1 MSGESA
7 TARPDRCT
15 ARRPRGLI
23 LAAGAGRRLGRGP
36 KALLVREDG
45 LTLVESVL
53 LALLGG
59 GCTDVTVITGARG
72 AEVARVL
79 DGRDLVSIVDNPGWS
94 SGMGSSLRCG
104 LQTIGPGHDV
114 IVTPVDRPG
123 ISAEEVARLI
133 AAHHPGA
140 ITAAGH
146 RDPNGSLRRG
156 HPVLFDAKWT
166 PYAAA
171 AAHEDVGAR
180 DLLEAHSSA
189 VDLVDCTDLDDGTD
203 IDEPEDLPRLRAAVR
218 SRR

>member
-7 TARPDRCT
+7 TARSDRCT

-36 KALLVREDG
+36 KALLEREDG

-59 GCTDVTVITGARG
+59 GCTDVTVVTGARG
-72 AEVARVL
+72 DEVVSVL

-114 IVTPVDRPG
+114 MVTPVDRPG

-146 RDPNGSLRRG
+146 RDPSGSLRRG
-156 HPVLFDAKWT
+156 HPVLFDARWT

-171 AAHEDVGAR
+171 AAHGDVGAR
-180 DLLEAHSSA
+180 DLLEAHRSA
-189 VDLVDCTDLDDGTD
+189 VDLVDCSDLDDGTD
-203 IDEPEDLPRLRAAVR
+203 VDVPKDLHRLTVVS
-218 SRR
+218 SRD

>member
-1 MSGESA
+1 MSAESA
-7 TARPDRCT
+7 TAHPDRRT
-15 ARRPRGLI
+15 ARRLRGLI

-59 GCTDVTVITGARG
+59 GCTDVTVVTGARG
-72 AEVARVL
+72 AKVARVL
-79 DGRDLVSIVDNPGWS
+79 DGRDLVSIVDNPEWS

-114 IVTPVDRPG
+114 MVTPVDRPG

-146 RDPNGSLRRG
+146 QDPNGSLRRG
-156 HPVLFDAKWT
+156 HPVLFDASWT
-166 PYAAA
+166 PYATA
-171 AAHEDVGAR
+171 AAHGDVGAR
-180 DLLEAHSSA
+180 NLLEAHLSA
-189 VDLVDCTDLDDGTD
+189 VDLVDCSDLDDGTD

-218 SRR
+218 VRR